1 MNVLIVDDVAD
12 NAELLRRFI
21 TRRGHTVFVAS
32 NGLEG
37 VDMTLAHRPDMI
49 FMDISMPI
57 MSGLEAT
64 QIIRK
69 DPNVCNT
76 PIIALTAHAM
86 AQDRDDCLKAGC
98 DGFATKPID
107 FQDINGFLVEYAPES
122 FPPARSVS

>member
-1 MNVLIVDDVAD
+1 MIV
-12 NAELLRRFI
+12 LRRGAFNLIFI
-21 TRRGHTVFVAS
+21 LCGGRFE
-32 NGLEG
+32 L
-37 VDMTLAHRPDMI
+37 PDMI

-64 QIIRK
+64 QIIRQN
-69 DPNVCNT
+69 PNVCNT